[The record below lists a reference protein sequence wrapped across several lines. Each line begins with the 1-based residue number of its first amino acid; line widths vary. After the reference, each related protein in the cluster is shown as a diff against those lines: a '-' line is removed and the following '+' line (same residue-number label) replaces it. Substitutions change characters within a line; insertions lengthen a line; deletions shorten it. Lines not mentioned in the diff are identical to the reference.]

1 MHSDP
6 FQLYN
11 KLFKCRSPIPQFNGY
26 FCILQSVPHISFLFP
41 YQVAIWNPP
50 CHLKV
55 SSSQAKIDENLAY
68 YFFKTEANNKC
79 FILLKCTC
87 EGLQKIIIELGRQN
101 QSQRR
106 FDTSKLTL
114 SLKSMRFYKQAE
126 SMGTLW
132 KPKSLYSRGGGEAG
146 MGLIHFPLIV
156 PWSHSFFILTYLCFI
171 FLLESF
177 FFL

>member
-11 KLFKCRSPIPQFNGY
+11 KLFKCRFLISQFNGY
-26 FCILQSVPHISFLFP
+26 YCILQSVSHISLLFP

-55 SSSQAKIDENLAY
+55 SSSQAKIDENFAN

-126 SMGTLW
+126 SMWTLW
-132 KPKSLYSRGGGEAG
+132 KPKSLYSRGGGKPG
-146 MGLIHFPLIV
+146 WVSSTFP
-156 PWSHSFFILTYLCFI
+156 W
-171 FLLESF
+171 
-177 FFL
+177 